1 MLLLKILKGGF
12 QMKKIILVL
21 SILFILLLTFTT
33 LAQVMPKK
41 IKLLHIWGGTQ
52 KEHIDRL
59 LKEYAKIKPDIEIVA
74 DAVAGAGAA
83 TYQEVLQ
90 TRFAAGEGP
99 DIYFEW
105 GGELSGFFVDRGF
118 AEPLDKYY
126 KKYNWYERFYP
137 MAIEAVK
144 RKGRIYGVPIRIS
157 GMTFWYNKN
166 IWNKLNLKEPQSYD
180 EFEALCDKTKKAGI
194 YPLALGGKYGWNT
207 MRLLDYLF
215 EVTCGPKLFDNLR
228 TLKLSWNRPEVVKAY
243 TLFKKWVDNWVIPGF
258 INLDPTSDARPIFY
272 QGKTLMCFEGSWLE
286 QRIIE
291 AGFSQ
296 YDYDFFIPPTGHIPV
311 RFSAFPEQF
320 IISSKTKYKDEA
332 AEFLNWLTQKE
343 TFERELG
350 KALSPLPPV
359 RGVKIDKNIFP
370 NSVKWMNI
378 LTSFEKTYPPT
389 DQVLPPELLHEFYT
403 VQDGIVTGKFT
414 PKEAAKYMDEIIK
427 KWKQK

>member
-1 MLLLKILKGGF
+1 MRKISVFK
-12 QMKKIILVL
+12 
-21 SILFILLLTFTT
+21 LLTLVILGVLILAIVPS
-33 LAQVMPKK
+33 LAQTQK
-41 IKLLHIWGGTQ
+41 IKLRIFHQWGGAQ
-52 KEHIDRL
+52 KDHLERVF
-59 LKEYAKIKPDIEIVA
+59 KEYSNLNPKVEIDCEV
-74 DAVAGAGAA
+74 VAGAGAA

-105 GGELSGFFVDRGF
+105 GGELAGFFIDRGF

-126 KKYNWYERFYP
+126 KKYGWDKRFYK
-137 MAIEAVK
+137 MAIESVK
-144 RKGRIYGVPIRIS
+144 RKGKIYGVPVRIS
-157 GMTFWYNKN
+157 GMTFWYHK
-166 IWNKLNLKEPQSYD
+166 KLWDKLGLKEPQSYA
-180 EFEALCDKTKKAGI
+180 EFEVLCDKVKKEGI

-215 EVTCGPKLFDNLR
+215 EVSCGPRLFDQLRNL
-228 TLKLSWNRPEVVKAY
+228 KISWNRTEVINAY

-258 INLDPTSDARPIFY
+258 INLDPTSDVRPIFY
-272 QGKTLMCFEGSWLE
+272 QGKALMCFEGSWLE

-296 YDYDFFIPPTGHIPV
+296 YDYDFFIPPTEHSPR

-320 IISSKTKYKDEA
+320 MISSKSRYKDEA
-332 AEFLNWLTQKE
+332 AEFLNWFTQKE
-343 TFERELG
+343 IVERELG
-350 KALSPLPPV
+350 KAYSPLPAV
-359 RGVKIDKNIFP
+359 IGVKIDSKVFP
-370 NSVKWMNI
+370 NSYKWMSI

-414 PKEAAKYMDEIIK
+414 PKEAAKYMDEVIK
-427 KWKQK
+427 KWQTGRNK